1 MAAIIEIDYFNSY
14 WVKRVATGQLT
25 QEMDTSVPGINTT
38 TTNTNGTF
46 TWPGPF
52 GYGDAETSSSV
63 PDSGTVPEPQDGSP
77 PLVKQNWFAEESR
90 IRGGY
95 NNVQTDLGVKAYI
108 NEENP
113 LQQFRENALIYSG
126 SFNSATSF
134 NETNVFST
142 SESITKALDPINGS
156 IQRLYAE
163 DTNLIVFQENKVSR
177 ALIDK
182 DAIYSAEGGGSVTS
196 SNLVIGQ
203 FVPYV
208 GDYGISKN
216 PESFAVYGFRKYFT
230 DRYRNAVMRL
240 SRDGLTEISNYGMVD
255 WFRDELTKIGD
266 DNFEA
271 STSTILQA
279 SDQLNLKQ
287 VEIAYNP
294 GIRTGS
300 IVQYSN
306 NNGNTYTSESIVS
319 KIEFPLNING
329 VAITNRLK
337 LTFRD
342 DISVKSNQDLLRFLY
357 VDKARPVSYTHLTL
371 PTNREV

>member
-126 SFNSATSF
+126 SFNSC
-134 NETNVFST
+134 
-142 SESITKALDPINGS
+142 L
-156 IQRLYAE
+156 L
-163 DTNLIVFQENKVSR
+163 
-177 ALIDK
+177 
-182 DAIYSAEGGGSVTS
+182 
-196 SNLVIGQ
+196 
-203 FVPYV
+203 
-208 GDYGISKN
+208 
-216 PESFAVYGFRKYFT
+216 
-230 DRYRNAVMRL
+230 
-240 SRDGLTEISNYGMVD
+240 
-255 WFRDELTKIGD
+255 
-266 DNFEA
+266 
-271 STSTILQA
+271 
-279 SDQLNLKQ
+279 
-287 VEIAYNP
+287 
-294 GIRTGS
+294 
-300 IVQYSN
+300 
-306 NNGNTYTSESIVS
+306 YTSPS
-319 KIEFPLNING
+319 P
-329 VAITNRLK
+329 
-337 LTFRD
+337 RD
-342 DISVKSNQDLLRFLY
+342 S
-357 VDKARPVSYTHLTL
+357 
-371 PTNREV
+371 